1 MENKWT
7 ALSESLPPDSNDVM
21 IKSTEWET
29 EYNELGIRIGFLGY
43 WDKIVTACWDNRR
56 DEYVNEIIKIT
67 PDTAKQIKWK
77 LIE

>member
-29 EYNELGIRIGFLGY
+29 EYNELGIRIGFPL
-43 WDKIVTACWDNRR
+43 DIVTG
-56 DEYVNEIIKIT
+56 
-67 PDTAKQIKWK
+67 KQIGRAHV
-77 LIE
+77 